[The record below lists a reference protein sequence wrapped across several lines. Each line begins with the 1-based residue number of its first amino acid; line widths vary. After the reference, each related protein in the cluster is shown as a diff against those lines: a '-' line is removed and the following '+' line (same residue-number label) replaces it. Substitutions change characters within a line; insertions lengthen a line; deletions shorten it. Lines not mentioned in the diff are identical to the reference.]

1 MALLELRVNGLAVLA
16 GVRCEPGSGLTVL
29 TGETGAGKSMCVAAL
44 RLVLGG
50 RVDLDPS
57 ATAGATVAA
66 VFDALPA
73 PLRERLESLGVEDGG
88 ELLTLSRELPG
99 RGRGACR
106 INGGL
111 VSQATLR
118 EAGEAL
124 VEVTA
129 QGESHRLLRPAYQRA
144 LLDGFGGAELLAA
157 RSASALAVQRWRQ
170 AQQRL
175 ASARDAAAR
184 QSEAVRA
191 AADTVA
197 DLGGLGLR
205 DGEDDELLAERR
217 RLVHAVRLAA
227 AAGAVRTACS
237 GDGDSGGAADLLAA
251 AAAEHG
257 ELGGVDQTLAELLG
271 ECGRVAEEVRE
282 LASRARTYGDGLV
295 LDGTRLAVVDER
307 LEVIDR
313 ASRRHGGTLAGALE
327 ALAAAESLLAGAAEA
342 DEAAL
347 ASEVEAREAEAVA
360 AVTTLSQ
367 LRTSAAR
374 RLETAVVAQLRRL
387 RLRHARFRV
396 VIEAGPDEGGLTIGD
411 RRVAAGSEG
420 VDEIDFR
427 LATTPDGVPIPL
439 GQGPSGGELSRLALA
454 LRAVVALGDDCPT
467 LVLDEVDA
475 GLGGET
481 AARVGEALAGIGAG
495 RQVMVVTHRAE
506 IASRA
511 PTHLVVERGDRDGR
525 ARSSVR
531 AVDGEERVAEVARLM
546 SGRQTAAALARAR
559 ELLEEGGLRSPRRAA
574 ATIGPG

>member
-1 MALLELRVNGLAVLA
+1 MALLELRVKGLAVLA
-16 GVRCEPGSGLTVL
+16 GVRCEPGPGLTAL

-66 VFDALPA
+66 VFDAVPA

-106 INGGL
+106 INGAL

-129 QGESHRLLRPAYQRA
+129 QGESHRLLRPSYQRA
-144 LLDGFGGAELLAA
+144 LLDGFGGAQLLAA
-157 RSASALAVQRWRQ
+157 RSASAQAVQRWWQ

-175 ASARDAAAR
+175 ASARDTAAR
-184 QSEAVRA
+184 QSEAVRG

-205 DGEDDELLAERR
+205 AGEDDELLSERR
-217 RLVHAVRLAA
+217 RLVHAVRLAR

-257 ELGGVDQTLAELLG
+257 ELGGVDHALAELLG

-295 LDGTRLAVVDER
+295 VDDTRLAAVDER

-327 ALAAAESLLAGAAEA
+327 ALAAAESLLAGAGQA
-342 DEAAL
+342 DEAGL
-347 ASEVEAREAEAVA
+347 ACEVEAREAEVVA

-374 RLETAVVAQLRRL
+374 RLEAAVVAQLRRL

-396 VIEAGPDEGGLTIGD
+396 VVEARPDEGGLTIGD

-454 LRAVVALGDDCPT
+454 LRAVVALGDDCAT

-481 AARVGEALAGIGAG
+481 AARVGEALVGIGVG

-511 PTHLVVERGDRDGR
+511 ATHLVVERGDLNGR
-525 ARSSVR
+525 ARASVR